1 MARELAEEA
10 APLLR
15 RRPVAAEEES
25 DGASLDYSSSSS
37 TLRGARLVDGDDE
50 SERRSGSESGSESE
64 SGSGGIE
71 SESGS
76 DSGSE
81 SGSESGESDDEDI
94 EAAHPALGPYTTAVG
109 CAERAPRVMCLKLPP
124 GRPLA
129 YYAQVEAWYRR
140 GVVPHLRIDVA
151 DQAESGGGDQVS
163 GGGVKRDITTG
174 AAVGLGVGTATNVVD
189 GVIAGV
195 ATGVAAYVARRFGVQ
210 YARRSKVAGGGKRG
224 RSWTEERS
232 SSSSSDS
239 SSDEDGVDGAEDTGV
254 VALGVP
260 ESASQLGSS
269 SSSGSDGESEE
280 EEDAVGGD
288 AEVLA
293 RLPGTSPGYLAAK
306 RVAQG
311 AAGAAEWML

>member
-15 RRPVAAEEES
+15 RRPAAAEEES

-50 SERRSGSESGSESE
+50 SERRSGSE

-232 SSSSSDS
+232 SSSSDS

-260 ESASQLGSS
+260 ESASQLGS

-306 RVAQG
+306 RVALG
-311 AAGAAEWML
+311 AAGATEWML